1 MEAMVESFC
10 KAVFYP
16 VLAPFFLRVNSL
28 LSLIPTRPWASI
40 CGVGLFVG
48 AMIWVGLILN
58 KNYVNRGRPYK
69 SIWTDLRLWTVI
81 SMTPHVLVY
90 FYFR

>member
-1 MEAMVESFC
+1 MEESIQNFC

-16 VLAPFFLRVNSL
+16 VLAPFFHGVDKL
-28 LSLIPTRPWASI
+28 LNMIPDSAAGI
-40 CGVGLFVG
+40 CGVGLFLT
-48 AMIWVGLILN
+48 AMFWVCVLLN
-58 KNYVNRGRPYK
+58 KDYVNRGRTDK
-69 SIWTDLRLWTVI
+69 TLWTDLRLWTII